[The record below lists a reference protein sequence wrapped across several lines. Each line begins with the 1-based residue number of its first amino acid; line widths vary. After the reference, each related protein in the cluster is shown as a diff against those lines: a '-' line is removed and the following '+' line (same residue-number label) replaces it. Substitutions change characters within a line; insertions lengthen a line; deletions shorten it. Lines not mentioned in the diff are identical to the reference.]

1 MKSFALVLGLIFGFA
16 GSAYAGNCNVQR
28 VIVQQQN
35 AHHHNQ
41 VQVVERVIVHQ
52 PVREVVRVV
61 EHVEVPRERVIV
73 RERVVVQQQNNHH
86 HNNAQQVVVQKQV
99 VRSSAG
105 GVNVN
110 VNTRRGI
117 LGRR

>member
-1 MKSFALVLGLIFGFA
+1 MKSFALVLGLILGLA
-16 GSAYAGNCNVQR
+16 GSVYAGNCNVQR
-28 VIVQQQN
+28 VVVGN
-35 AHHHNQ
+35 HHHNQ
-41 VQVVERVIVHQ
+41 VQIVERVIVHE

-61 EHVEVPRERVIV
+61 EHVEVPRERIVV
-73 RERVVVQQQNNHH
+73 RERVVNNHH
-86 HNNAQQVVVQKQV
+86 NAQAVVVEKQV
-99 VRSSAG
+99 VRSNAG